1 MGVGRGGKWERGGR
15 RGEVRD
21 TVWYLYT
28 VTGVQVLYPHTVDV
42 LTKGWCNVR
51 CQMAGKCV
59 ECASL
64 SLQKH
69 WVRHTSQV
77 LLLTSSAN
85 FQMSE
90 LCHQFFLWANVSKV
104 LLWILI

>member
-1 MGVGRGGKWERGGR
+1 MSGSGKGGKWEWGGR
-15 RGEVRD
+15 REVRD

-51 CQMAGKCV
+51 FQMAGKCV

-64 SLQKH
+64 SP
-69 WVRHTSQV
+69 
-77 LLLTSSAN
+77 
-85 FQMSE
+85 
-90 LCHQFFLWANVSKV
+90 
-104 LLWILI
+104 